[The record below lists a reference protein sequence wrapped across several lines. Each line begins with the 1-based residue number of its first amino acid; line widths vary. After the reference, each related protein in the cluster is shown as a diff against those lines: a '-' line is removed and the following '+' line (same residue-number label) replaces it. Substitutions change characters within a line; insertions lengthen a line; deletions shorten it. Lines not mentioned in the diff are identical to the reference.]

1 LSPPPQQTGSL
12 DSTVEN
18 YSPPAPDFKEGMKR
32 KEFKYVDLNTVI
44 GKGKYGPV
52 NLIMVDEQLFALK
65 KIAKSSI
72 DNPKRVQHVYTERN
86 LLRSI

>member
-1 LSPPPQQTGSL
+1 
-12 DSTVEN
+12 
-18 YSPPAPDFKEGMKR
+18 M
-32 KEFKYVDLNTVI
+32 FKYVDLNTVI

-86 LLRSI
+86 LLRSIQSDFIVQLKDTFTDE